1 MTQRG
6 RKPIDIDIQAVE
18 EAAADGLTEGEVAA
32 RLGISID
39 TLGRRKSKYAEY
51 ADAIKRGRQRA
62 HAAVSSKLMSLV
74 RKGNLGA
81 IVWYEKT
88 RKGYSDRVQQEIS
101 GRDGEAIEIK
111 NTVFDHSVAV
121 ASLAS
126 RSAEHY
132 RAPGKNESSGD
143 GTPVG

>member
-1 MTQRG
+1 MAKRG
-6 RKPIDIDIQAVE
+6 RKPIEIDIREVE

-39 TLGRRKSKYAEY
+39 TLGRRKNQYAEY
-51 ADAIKRGRQRA
+51 AEAIKRGKQRA
-62 HAAVSSKLMSLV
+62 HAAVSSKLMALV

-88 RKGYSDRVQQEIS
+88 RKGYSDRVQQELS

-111 NTVFDHSVAV
+111 NTVFNHEAAV
-121 ASLAS
+121 ASLAA

-132 RAPGKNESSGD
+132 REPGEVQNRGD
-143 GTPVG
+143 GETVG